1 MGGGVL
7 WYVLVFFFFKKNI
20 TANSPLPLFRV
31 VWHSVKLKEGLTTE
45 Y

>member
-7 WYVLVFFFFKKNI
+7 WYVLGFFLNI
-20 TANSPLPLFRV
+20 TANSLLPLFRV

>member
-7 WYVLVFFFFKKNI
+7 WYVLRFFNI
-20 TANSPLPLFRV
+20 TANSLSPLFRV
-31 VWHSVKLKEGLTTE
+31 VWHSVKLKEGLRTE